1 MKRAN
6 VSTALVLI
14 AIGVWFLAIELIPGV
29 KAFAY
34 GSETWPIPIIGVG
47 ALLGLVGIVSW
58 VPGMLIPASIVSGIG
73 ALLFW
78 QNTTGNWESW
88 AYAWAL
94 IPIFVGVGIMLAG
107 LLSRQRRTMAGGLW
121 VAVIG
126 LVLLA
131 VFGSFLGG
139 WEVVG
144 RYWPVVLI
152 LLGLLFLGRG
162 LVRSRPRI

>member
-14 AIGVWFLAIELIPGV
+14 AIGVWFLAIELVPGV
-29 KAFAY
+29 KSFAY
-34 GSETWPIPIIGVG
+34 GSETWPIPIIGIG
-47 ALLGLVGIVSW
+47 ALLALVGIVSW
-58 VPGMLIPASIVSGIG
+58 VPGMLVPASIVGGIG
-73 ALLFW
+73 AMLYW
-78 QNTTGNWESW
+78 QNVTGNWESW

-94 IPIFVGVGIMLAG
+94 IPVFVGVGIMLAG
-107 LLSRQRRTMAGGLW
+107 LLSRQRRTVTGGIW
-121 VAVIG
+121 VALIG

-139 WEVVG
+139 WEVMG
-144 RYWPVVLI
+144 RYWPILLI

-162 LVRSRPRI
+162 LIRPRV